1 MSIPNERYSRKGLIN
16 CSTTATGRVNFTA
29 ASPSD
34 TTKFYMRF
42 DNAIMHK
49 HNKN

>member
-16 CSTTATGRVNFTA
+16 CSTTATGRVNLT
-29 ASPSD
+29 ASPSY